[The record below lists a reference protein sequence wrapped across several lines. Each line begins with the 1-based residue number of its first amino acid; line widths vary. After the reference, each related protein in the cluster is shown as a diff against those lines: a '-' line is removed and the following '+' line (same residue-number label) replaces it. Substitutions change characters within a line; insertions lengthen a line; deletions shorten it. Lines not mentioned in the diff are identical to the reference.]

1 MLLRVRLM
9 FAISIAVLCAVPL
22 AAQTKPDA
30 GVPDRYLS
38 AVVYGLKT
46 PLDLGPLHKE
56 LQFAGRRVLA
66 ADQRSISFLNAS
78 TWDTATVTSA
88 GTVCVQSAGRLD
100 SLAQVDRLDTQAQE
114 VIGLLKRLYPA
125 ISAEADF
132 AAWET
137 RMWYGDPANTYKCG
151 QFYSGVNAYKD
162 FPADL
167 TVVAKVPD
175 ITVSAARAGTWA
187 KHTYPGINI
196 DGKDIWTWGIAL
208 DYLKPD
214 KLGKV
219 WRDDE
224 KVCFVRKEIGE
235 HFQYG
240 EHKIGFSLYPLGG
253 PPANFEI
260 GLIAQPK
267 DSADFELFV
276 SSKKANYSQEV
287 RSRSSKALAK
297 IADDWP
303 DLKSLPSPPQP
314 IVFDKSLT
322 TDPAGMRSAVV
333 ICLPTLDPG
342 PFRAE
347 LERNSWAVTASDSGS
362 VTFTPPGASDT
373 GKLAGTGTLC
383 IMSAEPLTSFKTLD
397 RLDSELDKA
406 IELLRKVNGLITDE
420 QVKTARANR
429 QYFSDPPNIYKWLE
443 FSTAPSWDTAV
454 TTPPA
459 FESLLRV
466 PAFKTTASRTT
477 AFSRKRG
484 MPSFAVDGKPFVKGA
499 FAPNPP
505 QYTEVI
511 DTTARLT
518 YGVHALAW
526 ESGGLAKDGGTT
538 FTFSFFVDPP
548 SEWEPQISLRGWSI
562 TGHSSQ
568 PMGAIYRKWTEL
580 GSGSA
585 SSEPAPE
592 PASTAAQPE
601 PPATTEP
608 APAEPSTVQLPK
620 NRTLEDIQNAIAANP
635 SSAADYADLA
645 LYWENRND
653 LTKYA
658 EAATKA
664 LCLDP
669 KRFAEDSEIYAKL
682 GSVLQKRGDVL
693 NPVVRLVSIV
703 DNKVVPIEDRASLST
718 RDDTLA
724 IEVVDDTVPSKVE
737 LYVGN
742 MPLPRRIWTIAD
754 RHAALIR
761 LKAPWIDISVV
772 GPKVPVQIK
781 VADRANRKGSQTL
794 TLRIVQ

>member
-1 MLLRVRLM
+1 MFVR
-9 FAISIAVLCAVPL
+9 ARSIFVVSLAVLCAVPL
-22 AAQTKPDA
+22 AAQAKTDA
-30 GVPDRYLS
+30 GMPDRYLS
-38 AVVYGLKT
+38 AVVYALKT

-56 LQFAGRRVLA
+56 LEFRGRRVLA

-78 TWDTATVTSA
+78 TWDTATITSA
-88 GTVCVQSAGRLD
+88 GTICVQSAGQLD

-114 VIGLLKRLYPA
+114 VIGLLKRLYPT

-132 AAWET
+132 GAWAT
-137 RMWYGDPANTYKCG
+137 RMWYGDPANTYKCAE
-151 QFYSGVNAYKD
+151 FYSGVNSYNN

-167 TVVAKVPD
+167 TVIAKVPD
-175 ITVSAARAGTWA
+175 ITVRAARAGTWA
-187 KHTYPGINI
+187 QHTYPGITI
-196 DGKDIWTWGIAL
+196 DGNSIWTWGIAL
-208 DYLKPD
+208 DYMKPD

-219 WRDDE
+219 WRDD
-224 KVCFVRKEIGE
+224 KKICFVRKEIGE

-240 EHKIGFSLYPLGG
+240 EHKIGFSIYPLGG

-267 DSADFELFV
+267 DEADFDLSV
-276 SSKKANYSQEV
+276 SSKDAKYSHKIQ
-287 RSRSSKALAK
+287 SRSSKALAK

-303 DLKSLPSPPQP
+303 DLKGLPSIPPQP
-314 IVFDKSLT
+314 IAFDKSLT
-322 TDPAGMRSAVV
+322 SDPSGMKSAVV

-347 LERNSWAVTASDSGS
+347 LERSSWAVKASDSAS
-362 VTFTPPGASDT
+362 VTFTPPGAADT

-406 IELLRKVNGLITDE
+406 VERLRKINGLITDE
-420 QVKTARANR
+420 QVKTAKANR
-429 QYFSDPPNIYKWLE
+429 QYFSDPPNTYKWLE

-466 PAFKTTASRTT
+466 PAFKATASRTT

-484 MPSFAVDGKPFVKGA
+484 MPSFALDGKPFVKGA
-499 FAPNPP
+499 FAPSPP
-505 QYTEVI
+505 EHTEVI
-511 DTTARLT
+511 DTTAKLT
-518 YGVHALAW
+518 CGVHALVW
-526 ESGGLAKDGGTT
+526 ESGGLVKDGGTM
-538 FTFSFFVDPP
+538 FTLGFFVDPP
-548 SEWEPQISLRGWSI
+548 SEWEPQIAFGGWSI

-568 PMGAIYRKWTEL
+568 PMGAIYRKWAEL
-580 GSGSA
+580 GTGSA
-585 SSEPAPE
+585 SAEPTHESAE
-592 PASTAAQPE
+592 TAAQPVQSE
-601 PPATTEP
+601 PG
-608 APAEPSTVQLPK
+608 AEPNNVELPK
-620 NRTLEDIQNAIAANP
+620 NRTLEDISKAIAANP
-635 SSAADYADLA
+635 NSAADYADLA
-645 LYWENRND
+645 LYWENRNE
-653 LTKYA
+653 LPKYA

-669 KRFAEDSEIYAKL
+669 KRFTEDSDIYAKL
-682 GSVLQKRGDVL
+682 APVLQRRGDVL
-693 NPVVRLVSIV
+693 NPVVRFVSIV
-703 DNKVVPIEDRASLST
+703 DNKIVPIEDKESLST

-742 MPLPRRIWTIAD
+742 MPLPRKMWTVAD

-761 LKAPWIDISVV
+761 LKAPWIDKSVV

-781 VADRANRKGSQTL
+781 ATDRANKKGSQTL